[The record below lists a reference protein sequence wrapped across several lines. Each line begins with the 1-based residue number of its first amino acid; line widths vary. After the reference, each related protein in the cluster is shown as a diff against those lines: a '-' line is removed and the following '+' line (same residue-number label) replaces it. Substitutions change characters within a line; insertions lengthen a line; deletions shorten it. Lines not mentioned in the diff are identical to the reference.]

1 MKHIILKKEHMSSI
15 NKVILK
21 GNLTSDPEFRN
32 TNSGNA
38 VANLSLATSVF
49 WFDKEKN
56 ERQERTEYHRVVIF
70 GKSAE
75 YVRDRAKKGTGV
87 FLQGELK
94 TNKWQDDKGQDR
106 YTTETVVQ
114 YPHGFIDLLERLK
127 DRPEPQGGDQGGDVP
142 YKDGIP
148 F

>member
-1 MKHIILKKEHMSSI
+1 MSSI

-32 TNSGNA
+32 TRSGNA
-38 VANLSLATSVF
+38 VANLSLATSVT

-75 YVRDRAKKGTGV
+75 YVRDRAKKGTGM

-106 YTTETVVQ
+106 YTTEIVVQ
-114 YPHGFIDLLERLK
+114 YPHGFVDLLERLK
-127 DRPEPQGGDQGGDVP
+127 ERPEQQGAEQGGESSGDDGAP